1 MLVALIQI
9 LSVVIIVCPVN
20 VVLVVVIVRFVIAPS
35 TTLLELLIAIE
46 LLLVAEIT
54 HLSVASPVYLE
65 FPRARSAYGL
75 LSIAHQLTIAPSDL
89 DVVNALPQE
98 FSEIDKSVHSFL
110 I

>member
-20 VVLVVVIVRFVIAPS
+20 VVLVVVIIRFVIAPS

-54 HLSVASPVYLE
+54 RLSVASPVYLE